1 MKLGG
6 AVSEELQRQTVS
18 VVYLILAIFLSSKG
32 ALLPGKK
39 LNQNFLQIYAPT
51 HNSFITTKF
60 HKILLSSFIG
70 VALTKNRTDGLTEGT
85 GSKTH
90 YVNLHGA

>member
-1 MKLGG
+1 MKLCG
-6 AVSEELQRQTVS
+6 AVSEELQWQTVS

-51 HNSFITTKF
+51 HNYFITTKF
-60 HKILLSSFIG
+60 H
-70 VALTKNRTDGLTEGT
+70 
-85 GSKTH
+85 
-90 YVNLHGA
+90 